1 MRAFISYVAVY
12 VSYYENNGFVVTPGR
27 GRAEGAEQ
35 LNRRWEAVA
44 RRRGRGGGGSG
55 EDHQAQGATALLG
68 AETGRIS
75 PAALCGR
82 PQPGGSLRER
92 RGGGIELT
100 VRTQSLKITTRE
112 QAKQASRYLWDGST
126 VWQWSVCLSRSHTG
140 RCPRAVRWLKGWNR
154 ACQPPQSLL

>member
-1 MRAFISYVAVY
+1 MTCLCYWWPTQSPATAKGKSSRYDADWYTYINIYIYIYALAGGILNSQEMRAFISYVAVY

-92 RGGGIELT
+92 RGGGGGELNS
-100 VRTQSLKITTRE
+100 Q
-112 QAKQASRYLWDGST
+112 
-126 VWQWSVCLSRSHTG
+126 
-140 RCPRAVRWLKGWNR
+140 
-154 ACQPPQSLL
+154 